1 MSKYFKKYE
10 QIPQIQSLY
19 KEKNLIV
26 EELFKVIIED
36 FEAYENGTNPMSSD
50 KMSHA
55 CKVIEVLGENYWRK
69 FAQSIN

>member
-1 MSKYFKKYE
+1 
-10 QIPQIQSLY
+10 
-19 KEKNLIV
+19 
-26 EELFKVIIED
+26 
-36 FEAYENGTNPMSSD
+36 MSSD